1 MRLRKIAHVV
11 RTSDLSDLTLEA
23 ERTNA
28 GIELQNLAAFRQTLL
43 ELHQIPALKPLAEN
57 ILESSIFKS
66 DFDVFTVSTKEYQE
80 SIQPKAMRLRLAA
93 EGLLESIDTQIGQ
106 ERSESVMIRM
116 PDTKDLR
123 VLVTDLGRIEKSIS
137 QVVVHPSVDGKVEV
151 VTWEPGSLWIEIFLG
166 TAKAASFIGG
176 VAWAAM
182 VIVKKQQDCAFFEQH
197 ARDIG
202 LENPA
207 LDQLLSNQEASVNLQ
222 IDSEAKLLRN
232 ELVV

>member
-1 MRLRKIAHVV
+1 
-11 RTSDLSDLTLEA
+11 
-23 ERTNA
+23 
-28 GIELQNLAAFRQTLL
+28 
-43 ELHQIPALKPLAEN
+43 
-57 ILESSIFKS
+57 
-66 DFDVFTVSTKEYQE
+66 
-80 SIQPKAMRLRLAA
+80 
-93 EGLLESIDTQIGQ
+93 
-106 ERSESVMIRM
+106 MIRM